1 MHKFMKVWG
10 GMLQAQLLN
19 VEVEKGSE
27 DRAALV
33 LLADKTQSLAIVNP
47 SKGKAQ
53 FCHGLKSQSQSVS
66 DMSMCS
72 VKHREA

>member
-10 GMLQAQLLN
+10 AMLQAQLLN

-33 LLADKTQSLAIVNP
+33 LLADKTLAIVNP